1 MDSFSTLD
9 TLLHLEEEEAFTTPA
24 YDGEQSTI
32 PVNEERPGTVSAP
45 FYSESIATT
54 LTFPLRHRAST
65 TLDVWNAELN
75 ECPLYIR
82 GSFVFHCPDFHV

>member
-32 PVNEERPGTVSAP
+32 PVNEERPGTGIQTAYCVIS
-45 FYSESIATT
+45 
-54 LTFPLRHRAST
+54 
-65 TLDVWNAELN
+65 
-75 ECPLYIR
+75 
-82 GSFVFHCPDFHV
+82 